1 MAIQTKTTVKPKTTA
16 KTAVKKTAVVA
27 KQDRKRFFYLRT
39 KGARF
44 GFLSAKVTDLAEAQ
58 KVHGFKPVDV
68 VESKALSTN
77 RHDSVVIFC
86 DMLDA
91 IGETPNPAAPVKTA
105 PVTPAVPTAPTAP
118 AVAEK

>member
-1 MAIQTKTTVKPKTTA
+1 MATPTKTATPKTAKTTA
-16 KTAVKKTAVVA
+16 PKKTAVVA

-44 GFLSAKVTDLAEAQ
+44 GFLSAKVSDLAEAQ
-58 KVHGFKPVDV
+58 KVHGLKPADV
-68 VESKALSTN
+68 VESKELSTN

-105 PVTPAVPTAPTAP
+105 PVTPAAP
-118 AVAEK
+118 AAPVAPAEQK